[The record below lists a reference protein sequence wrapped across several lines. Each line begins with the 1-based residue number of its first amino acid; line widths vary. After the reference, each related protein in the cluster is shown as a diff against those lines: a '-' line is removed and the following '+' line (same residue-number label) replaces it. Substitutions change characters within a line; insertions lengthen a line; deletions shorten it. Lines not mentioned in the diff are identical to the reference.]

1 MWGRTDRSR
10 AARCLC
16 PNIVDWMPSIVSMAI
31 VDDYVVV
38 AVIKSVRYNTRA
50 EIDQHPLHIEEDAN
64 SMWSLAT
71 MDLEIVTK
79 HSDIDTRI
87 YIDLEFL
94 LAYSIALRIGKAK
107 WNQKYKENKT
117 NEIDSEK
124 KIKCH

>member
-1 MWGRTDRSR
+1 
-10 AARCLC
+10 
-16 PNIVDWMPSIVSMAI
+16 MAV

-38 AVIKSVRYNTRA
+38 AVIKSVRYNIRA

-107 WNQKYKENKT
+107 
-117 NEIDSEK
+117 
-124 KIKCH
+124 